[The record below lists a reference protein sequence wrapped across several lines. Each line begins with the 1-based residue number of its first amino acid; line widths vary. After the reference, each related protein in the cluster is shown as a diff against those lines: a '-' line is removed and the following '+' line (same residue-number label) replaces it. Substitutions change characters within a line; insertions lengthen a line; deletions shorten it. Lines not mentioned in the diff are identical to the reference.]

1 MKKHII
7 IFGGSSFLAQEV
19 FKNFKRKKIKTTSF
33 SKKKITNNQRTNY
46 SPKSVIK
53 LLSNKIKIDEI
64 PVFIFFNSIPDSS
77 IFKNYS
83 EKDIK
88 KIIEVNLTMPI
99 ILTNSLLKKY
109 FFQKPRFIFISSSR
123 ALKGD
128 KGISLYATT
137 KNGIKSFSRNIALE
151 YAGYDIISKT
161 IHLGLFKGGLKD
173 KLSTQSNTKILNNTF
188 NGKYLKIQQLLNTLE
203 FAINDTGGNG
213 SEIFCDNGYF

>member
-7 IFGGSSFLAQEV
+7 IFGGSSFLAHEV
-19 FKNFKRKKIKTTSF
+19 VKNFKRKKTKTTSF
-33 SKKKITNNQRTNY
+33 SKKKITNNHRTNY
-46 SPKSVIK
+46 TPKSILK
-53 LLSNKIKIDEI
+53 LLSNKIKKDET
-64 PVFIFFNSIPDSS
+64 PVFIFFNSIADNS
-77 IFKNYS
+77 IFKNYL

-99 ILTNSLLKKY
+99 ILTNSLLNKY
-109 FFQKPRFIFISSSR
+109 FFQKPKFIFISSSR

-151 YAGYDIISKT
+151 YASYDIVSKV
-161 IHLGLFKGGLKD
+161 INLGLFKGGLKD
-173 KLSTQSNTKILNNTF
+173 KLSIQSNTKILNNTF
-188 NGKYLKIQQLLNTLE
+188 NGKYLKIKQLVNTLE

-213 SEIFCDNGYF
+213 SEIFCDNGYI